1 MSNHLQRLLVAFVGI
16 PLIVILCLAGG
27 IYFFLFIAILSAF
40 ALHEF
45 YKLAEKKNLKPSISL
60 GILAGFVLNL
70 SFYYVPVKESIVS
83 FAISVGVGIPYPTQ
97 TQLVFMI
104 ILIFVLVILIYEL
117 FRNRGSVL
125 LNSSATIF
133 GILYIS
139 LFLGTIIGLR
149 ELFVPFDFPMSRYF
163 SSPSSFT
170 DPQAA
175 AIVYRWGGYTII
187 AILATIWICD
197 SAAYYIGSAMGK
209 HKLFPRVSP
218 NKSWEGAIGGFI
230 FSILAAITAKY
241 VALEYLSV
249 GNALVIG
256 VIVGVFGQIGD
267 LVESALK
274 RDAGVKDSSTLLPGH
289 GGVLDRFDSLLF
301 VAPLI
306 YFYLDYIVFS

>member
-27 IYFFLFIAILSAF
+27 VYFFLFIAILSAF

-45 YKLAEKKNLKPSISL
+45 YKLSEKKNLKPSIPL
-60 GILAGFVLNL
+60 GIIAGFALNL
-70 SFYYVPVKESIVS
+70 SFFYVPVRETVVD
-83 FAISVGVGIPYPTQ
+83 FATSVGIGIPYPTQ

-104 ILIFVLVILIYEL
+104 MLIFIFTVLIHEL

-125 LNSSATIF
+125 LNASATIL
-133 GILYIS
+133 GVLYIS
-139 LFLGTIIGLR
+139 LFLGTVIGLR
-149 ELFVPFDFPMSRYF
+149 ELFVPFDFPMGRYF
-163 SSPSSFT
+163 SLPSSFT

-175 AIVYRWGGYTII
+175 AIVYRWGGYTVI

-197 SAAYYIGSAMGK
+197 SAAYYIGSAIGK

-230 FSILAAITAKY
+230 FAILAAISAKY

-249 GNALVIG
+249 ANAVVIG
-256 VIVGVFGQIGD
+256 VIVGVFGQLGD
-267 LVESALK
+267 LVESTLK

-301 VAPLI
+301 AAPLI
-306 YFYLDYIVFS
+306 YFYLDYILFS